1 MKFTN
6 IVKYSLATVALTLWS
21 SCDFKDLNDD
31 PSKPKDVPVNT
42 LLPSIE
48 GEIAYSHGGEFSRY
62 TSMFTQHAQ
71 GFNRQWVVLNA
82 YGLSPDDVDNVWRF
96 SVYSALMDL
105 KQLTTKADADGYNN
119 YSGIGRVL
127 TAYYLMLSTDH
138 FGDMPYSEAFQ
149 GTDNLQPKFDSQEDI
164 YKVIDRL
171 LSEAIQYLGQAA
183 GPVSAGGSVDLIYG
197 GDIAKW
203 KAFASAVQARM
214 YLHLGKRDGSNYQ
227 KALSSINASGWTSG
241 GKDARYPFGASGAA
255 PWYQFNEQRG
265 DIEIGAKMVEL
276 MTTLNDPRDAVF
288 NHIFD
293 TDHPWFVSNQDW
305 ALMSTAEAYFI
316 KAECL
321 QRTSGSAQDIHD
333 AYVGGITAAFGELGL
348 DPATYLAQASVDPG
362 VGNVTL
368 DHIMTQKYLAL
379 FCNPESFSDWRRT
392 GIPALT
398 PNTGNTIPRRYPY
411 PQTEE
416 VFNSNTPV
424 VNIFTDKVW
433 WDN

>member
-1 MKFTN
+1 MKFIN

-214 YLHLGKRDGSNYQ
+214 YLHLGKRDSGNYQ

-276 MTTLNDPRDAVF
+276 MTTLNDPRDPRLIEIAIRADAFCHSMVRSIVGALLAVGEGR
-288 NHIFD
+288 
-293 TDHPWFVSNQDW
+293 
-305 ALMSTAEAYFI
+305 L
-316 KAECL
+316 
-321 QRTSGSAQDIHD
+321 D
-333 AYVGGITAAFGELGL
+333 ADELGGILQGAQRVPRFTIA
-348 DPATYLAQASVDPG
+348 PAHG
-362 VGNVTL
+362 
-368 DHIMTQKYLAL
+368 LAL
-379 FCNPESFSDWRRT
+379 VEVAYPPDQELASQAQRARRFRGRST
-392 GIPALT
+392 
-398 PNTGNTIPRRYPY
+398 
-411 PQTEE
+411 
-416 VFNSNTPV
+416 
-424 VNIFTDKVW
+424 
-433 WDN
+433 